1 MEKFTRTAKRL
12 PVMRKKRG
20 IATVQRMLEEKS
32 SLHGDRTAYR
42 MRKDDLSMRSVSFGD
57 VFELSKR
64 LAARLGTLGLR
75 RGDHVAMV
83 GENGPEWAISYFAV
97 VWAGAVAVPLDSRA
111 TERNLK
117 RVLGL
122 SDSRF
127 LIASGGF
134 RETLGREEGIE
145 AAIPMEE
152 IAEDPGRDE
161 KRAPDESADPDR
173 AAEIVFTSG
182 TTGTPKGVTLSHG
195 NIMSSVESMY
205 GAFPIGPGDTA
216 FSILPIHHVY
226 ERICGIL
233 LSFYCGQTVFF
244 SRSLKPAEMLAD
256 MRAAR
261 PTVWLNTPL
270 VLEKLLGRIEH
281 TREKSFLARRLPA
294 KLFGKM
300 ARKRLGLSR
309 LRFIVSG
316 GAALSEK
323 VQAGLEKYGFPLIQG
338 YGMSETSAVVA
349 ANPFSEPRNS
359 SCGMI
364 LEGNEVE
371 IRDADAGGTGEIC
384 VKGPNV
390 MKEYYK
396 DREATGE
403 ILSADGWL
411 RTGDLGHFDR
421 DGYLYVTGRKKSVI
435 VTKGG
440 KNISPEEIEE
450 KLTALEEIEEA
461 VVFSPDDTRIQAV
474 VFPSSRKPGERN
486 APGDDETWEA
496 VHRRIRRLNRTL
508 EPHKRISRFAV
519 ATGELPKTTTQKVKR
534 YLFKGTD
541 IGKTEKFVAPPV
553 EK

>member
-1 MEKFTRTAKRL
+1 MKKAPRATRNL
-12 PVMRKKRG
+12 PVLRKKKG
-20 IATVQRMLEEKS
+20 IATVQRMLEAKS
-32 SLHGDRTAYR
+32 SLHGDGTAYR
-42 MRKDDLSMRSVSFGD
+42 MRKDDLSIRSVSFGEA
-57 VFELSKR
+57 FELSKR
-64 LAARLGTLGLR
+64 LAARLGTLGLQ
-75 RGDHVAMV
+75 RGEHVAIV
-83 GENGPEWAISYFAV
+83 GENSPEWAISYFAV

-117 RVLGL
+117 QVLGL

-134 RETLGREEGIE
+134 RETLGREKGIE
-145 AAIPMEE
+145 ATIPMEE
-152 IAEDPGRDE
+152 TAEDPGRAE
-161 KRAPDESADPDR
+161 KQAPAESVDPGSV
-173 AAEIVFTSG
+173 AEIVFTSG

-205 GAFPIGPGDTA
+205 GAFPIGRGDTA

-256 MRAAR
+256 LMDAR

-281 TREKSFLARRLPA
+281 TREKNFLARHLPA

-300 ARKRLGLSR
+300 VKKRLGLSR

-316 GAALSEK
+316 GAALSEN
-323 VQAGLEKYGFPLIQG
+323 VRAGLEKYGFPLIQG
-338 YGMSETSAVVA
+338 YGMSETSAVIA

-396 DREATGE
+396 NREATGE
-403 ILSADGWL
+403 IFSDDGWL
-411 RTGDLGHFDR
+411 RTGDLGYFDR

-450 KLTALEEIEEA
+450 KLAALEEIEEA
-461 VVFSPDDTRIQAV
+461 VVFSPDDMRIQAV
-474 VFPSSRKPGERN
+474 IFPSSRKPGGRN
-486 APGDDETWEA
+486 VPGDGEIWEA
-496 VHRRIRRLNRTL
+496 LHLRIRRLNRTL

-534 YLFKGTD
+534 YLFRGMD
-541 IGKTEKFVAPPV
+541 IGKTEKFVSPPV

>member
-1 MEKFTRTAKRL
+1 MKKAPRATRNL
-12 PVMRKKRG
+12 PVMREKKG
-20 IATVQRMLEEKS
+20 IATVQRMLEAKS

-42 MRKDDLSMRSVSFGD
+42 MRKNDLSIRSVSFGE
-57 VFELSKR
+57 VFELSRR
-64 LAARLGTLGLR
+64 LAARLGTLGLQ
-75 RGDHVAMV
+75 RGEHVAIV
-83 GENGPEWAISYFAV
+83 GENSPEWAISYFAV

-117 RVLGL
+117 QVLGL

-134 RETLGREEGIE
+134 RETLGREKGIK

-152 IAEDPGRDE
+152 TAEDPGRAE
-161 KRAPDESADPDR
+161 ERAPAESVDPGR
-173 AAEIVFTSG
+173 VAEIVFTSG

-205 GAFPIGPGDTA
+205 GAFPIGRGDTA

-226 ERICGIL
+226 ERICGML

-300 ARKRLGLSR
+300 AKKRLGLSR

-316 GAALSEK
+316 GAGLPEK
-323 VQAGLEKYGFPLIQG
+323 VRDGLEKYGFPLIQG

-371 IRDADAGGTGEIC
+371 IRDADVGGIGEIC

-390 MKEYYK
+390 MKGYYK
-396 DREATGE
+396 DRKATGD
-403 ILSADGWL
+403 ILSDDGWL
-411 RTGDLGHFDR
+411 RTGDLGYFDR

-461 VVFSPDDTRIQAV
+461 VVFSPDDMRIQAI
-474 VFPSSRKPGERN
+474 VFPSSRRPGERSV
-486 APGDDETWEA
+486 PGDGETWESL
-496 VHRRIRRLNRTL
+496 HRRIRRLNRTL

-534 YLFKGTD
+534 YLFRGTD

>member
-12 PVMRKKRG
+12 PVTRKKKG

-42 MRKDDLSMRSVSFGD
+42 MRKDDLSMRSVSFGE

-134 RETLGREEGIE
+134 RETLGHEEGIE

-161 KRAPDESADPDR
+161 ERAQAESADPDR
-173 AAEIVFTSG
+173 VAEIVFTSG

-226 ERICGIL
+226 ERICGML

-281 TREKSFLARRLPA
+281 TREKSFLAKRLPA

-316 GAALSEK
+316 GAALPEK

-359 SCGMI
+359 SCGMV

-411 RTGDLGHFDR
+411 RTGDLGYFDR

-450 KLTALEEIEEA
+450 KLTALEEVEEA

-474 VFPSSRKPGERN
+474 VFPSSRRPGERN
-486 APGDDETWEA
+486 VPEDAETWEA
-496 VHRRIRRLNRTL
+496 LRLRIRRLNRTL

-534 YLFKGTD
+534 YLFRGTD

>member
-1 MEKFTRTAKRL
+1 MKKAPRATRNL
-12 PVMRKKRG
+12 PVMREKKG
-20 IATVQRMLEEKS
+20 IATVQRMLEAKS

-42 MRKDDLSMRSVSFGD
+42 MRKNDLSIRSVSFGE
-57 VFELSKR
+57 VFELSRR
-64 LAARLGTLGLR
+64 LAARLGTLGLQ
-75 RGDHVAMV
+75 RGEHVAIV

-117 RVLGL
+117 QVLGL

-134 RETLGREEGIE
+134 RETLGREKGIK

-152 IAEDPGRDE
+152 TAEDPGRAE
-161 KRAPDESADPDR
+161 ERAPAESVDPGR
-173 AAEIVFTSG
+173 VAEIVFTSG

-205 GAFPIGPGDTA
+205 GAFPIGRGDTA

-226 ERICGIL
+226 ERICGML

-300 ARKRLGLSR
+300 AKKRLGLSR

-316 GAALSEK
+316 GAGLPEK
-323 VQAGLEKYGFPLIQG
+323 VRDGLEKYGFPLIQG

-371 IRDADAGGTGEIC
+371 IRDADVGGIGEIC

-390 MKEYYK
+390 MKGYYK
-396 DREATGE
+396 DREATGD
-403 ILSADGWL
+403 ILSDDGWL
-411 RTGDLGHFDR
+411 RTGDLGYFDR

-461 VVFSPDDTRIQAV
+461 VVFSPDDMRIQAI
-474 VFPSSRKPGERN
+474 VFPSSRRPGERN
-486 APGDDETWEA
+486 VPGDGETWESL
-496 VHRRIRRLNRTL
+496 HRRIRRLNRTL

-534 YLFKGTD
+534 YLFRDTD
-541 IGKTEKFVAPPV
+541 IGKTEKFVRPPV

>member
-12 PVMRKKRG
+12 PVTRKKKG

-42 MRKDDLSMRSVSFGD
+42 MRKDDLSMRSVSFGE

-161 KRAPDESADPDR
+161 ERAQAESADPDR
-173 AAEIVFTSG
+173 VAEIVFTSG

-226 ERICGIL
+226 ERICGML

-281 TREKSFLARRLPA
+281 TREKSFLAKRLPA

-316 GAALSEK
+316 GAALPEK

-359 SCGMI
+359 SCGMV

-411 RTGDLGHFDR
+411 RTGDLGYFDR

-450 KLTALEEIEEA
+450 KLTALEEVEEA

-474 VFPSSRKPGERN
+474 VFPSSRRPGERN
-486 APGDDETWEA
+486 VPEDAETWEA
-496 VHRRIRRLNRTL
+496 LRLRIRRLNRTL

-534 YLFKGTD
+534 YLFRGTD

>member
-12 PVMRKKRG
+12 PVMRKKKG
-20 IATVQRMLEEKS
+20 ISTVQRMLEEKS
-32 SLHGDRTAYR
+32 SLHGDGTAYR

-161 KRAPDESADPDR
+161 KRAPAESADPDR
-173 AAEIVFTSG
+173 VAEIVFTSG

-371 IRDADAGGTGEIC
+371 IRDADAGGIGEIC

-403 ILSADGWL
+403 ILSSDGWL
-411 RTGDLGHFDR
+411 RTGDLGYFDR

-450 KLTALEEIEEA
+450 KLTALEEVEEA

-486 APGDDETWEA
+486 APGDDEIWEA
-496 VHRRIRRLNRTL
+496 IHLRIRRLNRTL

-534 YLFKGTD
+534 YLFRDTD